1 MKQPRTRQ
9 RGVAL
14 MGALVFLL
22 LLTLLGGLVVENAQT
37 RKRRSDEEQ
46 LLFAGDQIRRA
57 ILSYYNTVP
66 AGRGRSLPDSLD
78 SLLEDRRFPTPMRH
92 LRRLYVDPMTGS
104 ADWELVREGGG
115 IVGVHSRSPDKP
127 FKQAEFPV
135 PYEGFAEAQSYEGWV
150 FRIQR

>member
-1 MKQPRTRQ
+1 MAHRRNAQS
-9 RGVAL
+9 GVAL

-22 LLTLLGGLVVENAQT
+22 LLTLLGGLIVESAQT
-37 RKRRSDEEQ
+37 QKRRSDEEQ

-66 AGRGRSLPDSLD
+66 TGRGRSLPDSLD

-92 LRRLYVDPMTGS
+92 LRRLYPDPMTGN
-104 ADWELVREGGG
+104 ADWEFVREGGG
-115 IVGVHSRSPDKP
+115 IVGVHSRASQKP
-127 FKQAEFPV
+127 FKQAEFST
-135 PYEGFAEAQSYEGWV
+135 PYETFSGATSYESWV